1 MATVDATMPML
12 SFDDAMYGEAV
23 RSGGHSS
30 ASAKDELESIVSDI
44 VAKPTALDT
53 SDRLYHDLNIA
64 GDDATRL
71 LDEIH
76 QRFGVRFAGFRFD
89 SYFPNDTDAFVEF
102 WLAKIGLR
110 GKWKE
115 LTIDHMLKV
124 IDRGAWFEPDDVQ
137 VA

>member
-12 SFDDAMYGEAV
+12 SFDDAMYSEAA

-30 ASAKDELESIVSDI
+30 ASVKDELVSIIADI
-44 VAKPTALDT
+44 AGRSTSIDA

-64 GDDATRL
+64 GDNATRL

-89 SYFPNDTDAFVEF
+89 TYFPHSTSVSVDA
-102 WLAKIGLR
+102 LLMKLGLR

-115 LTIDHMLKV
+115 LTVEHMLNV
-124 IDRGAWFEPDDVQ
+124 INNGAWFEPDDAQ
-137 VA
+137 AA

>member
-12 SFDDAMYGEAV
+12 SFDDAMYSEAA

-30 ASAKDELESIVSDI
+30 TSVKDELESIVSDI
-44 VAKPTALDT
+44 VGKPTALGA

-64 GDDATRL
+64 GDNATQL

-89 SYFPNDTDAFVEF
+89 SYFPHGTSVSVDA
-102 WLAKIGLR
+102 LLMKLGLR

-115 LTIDHMLKV
+115 LTVEHLLNV
-124 IDRGAWFEPDDVQ
+124 IDTGAWFEPEN
-137 VA
+137 A

>member
-12 SFDDAMYGEAV
+12 SFDDAMYSGSA

-30 ASAKDELESIVSDI
+30 ASAKDELASIVSDI
-44 VAKPTALDT
+44 LTKPTALDV

-64 GDDATRL
+64 GGDATRL

-89 SYFPNDTDAFVEF
+89 AYFPHGTSVSVDA
-102 WLAKIGLR
+102 LLTKLGLR

-115 LTIDHMLKV
+115 LTVEHMLNV
-124 IDRGAWFEPDDVQ
+124 IDTGAWFEPDETRL
-137 VA
+137 A